1 MRAAAVCAFGVTLVA
16 SMIVASA
23 QRGGTF
29 VGSRD
34 NPAIHY
40 STGATSDPVSTL
52 AAQIKGGKAHLAF
65 DPDNGYLRSVL
76 DALRIPVE
84 SQVTVF
90 SATSNQAALINPR
103 NPRALYFNDSV
114 AVGWVRGSD
123 ELEVASVDPA
133 RGVILYSLEQKQ
145 TERPAFKRDDE
156 TCLTCH
162 LTWDTLGVPGLVVMS
177 VFTVPAPDDKYSYAS
192 GQFADQRT
200 SFPERWGGWYVTGK
214 TGAVSHLGNDT
225 NLAQKNRKPSNAHKL
240 DSLAGLFDPRG
251 FLSPHSD
258 VVALMTL
265 EHQATMTNLITR
277 TGWEAR
283 ISAQPPT
290 VTPPQPP
297 GTLPR
302 AMSSTSPAPQS
313 GAERVRDAATEL
325 VDYLLFVD
333 EAPLADRIQGSS
345 AFTRRFA
352 AMGARDAKGRS
363 LHELDLTRRLLKY
376 PCSYEIYSD
385 AFDALPPAAKAPIY
399 RRMWQVLSGEERGD
413 RYRSALSLVDR
424 RAIVE
429 ILKDTKRDLPA
440 YFQSVSR

>member
-1 MRAAAVCAFGVTLVA
+1 MRAGAVCAFGVTLVA
-16 SMIVASA
+16 SMVVASA

-40 STGATSDPVSTL
+40 STGATSDPVSKLT
-52 AAQIKGGKAHLAF
+52 AQIQAGKSHLAF
-65 DPDNGYLRSVL
+65 DPENGYLRAVL
-76 DALRIPVE
+76 EALRVPIE

-90 SATSNQAALINPR
+90 SATSNQAALINPK

-123 ELEVASVDPA
+123 ELELASVDPT
-133 RGVILYSLEQKQ
+133 RGVILYSLKQKQ
-145 TERPAFKRDDE
+145 TERPAFKRDDD

-177 VFTVPAPDDKYSYAS
+177 VFSVPAADDKYSYAS
-192 GQFADQRT
+192 GQFADHRS

-225 NLAQKNRKPSNAHKL
+225 NLSQKNRRPSNAHKL

-283 ISAQPPT
+283 ISTQPRT
-290 VTPPQPP
+290 VPPPPPP

-302 AMSSTSPAPQS
+302 SPAPEPQS
-313 GAERVRDAATEL
+313 AADRLRDAATEL

-333 EAPLADRIQGSS
+333 EAPLPAAITGSS
-345 AFTRRFA
+345 QFA
-352 AMGARDAKGRS
+352 QKFSSEGPRDKQGRS
-363 LHELDLTRRLLKY
+363 LRQFDLTHRLMRY
-376 PCSYEIYSD
+376 PCSYLIYSEAFEQMPQLAKD
-385 AFDALPPAAKAPIY
+385 AVY
-399 RRMWQVLSGEERGD
+399 ERMWRVLSGQEQAAPYD
-413 RYRSALSLVDR
+413 RLAREDR
-424 RAIVE
+424 RAIVD
-429 ILKDTKRDLPA
+429 ILLETKPGLPA
-440 YFQSVSR
+440 MFKGEFAH

>member
-1 MRAAAVCAFGVTLVA
+1 MRAAAVCAFGVILVA

-40 STGATSDPVSTL
+40 STGATSDPVSKL

-65 DPDNGYLRSVL
+65 DPDNGYLRGVL
-76 DALRIPVE
+76 EALRIPVE

-123 ELEVASVDPA
+123 ELEVASVDPT
-133 RGVILYSLEQKQ
+133 RGMILYSLQQKQ
-145 TERPAFKRDDE
+145 TERPAFKRDDD

-177 VFTVPAPDDKYSYAS
+177 VYTVPAPDDKYSYAS
-192 GQFADQRT
+192 GAFADHRT

-225 NLAQKNRKPSNAHKL
+225 NLSQKNRRPSAAHKL

-283 ISAQPPT
+283 ISTQTPAVGPT
-290 VTPPQPP
+290 PP
-297 GTLPR
+297 GT
-302 AMSSTSPAPQS
+302 QS
-313 GAERVRDAATEL
+313 GADRVRDAATEL
-325 VDYLLFVD
+325 VDYMLFVD
-333 EAPLADRIQGSS
+333 EAPLTAAITGSS
-345 AFTRRFA
+345 QFA
-352 AMGARDAKGRS
+352 QKFSSEGPRDKRGRS
-363 LHELDLTRRLLKY
+363 LRQFDLTHRLMRY
-376 PCSYEIYSD
+376 PCSYLIYSD
-385 AFDALPPAAKAPIY
+385 AFEQMPQLAKDAVY
-399 RRMWQVLSGEERGD
+399 ERMWRVLSGQEQAAPYD
-413 RYRSALSLVDR
+413 RLTRDDR
-424 RAIVE
+424 RAIVD
-429 ILKDTKRDLPA
+429 ILLETKPGLPA
-440 YFQSVSR
+440 VFKGEFAH